1 MEAKTVNTV
10 NTERDERSR
19 ERIGGENSEAHTA
32 QQYREDSN
40 NTGRSARTVV
50 TYADYV
56 SGRYIPRTE
65 REREIFGEAVA
76 GLLWKNGEN
85 HQRRVKA
92 VLEYDGLCAG
102 IFEYICYENN
112 RAYFREDAKKTVRS
126 CITFILNGRRKVRL
140 I

>member
-1 MEAKTVNTV
+1 METKTVNTV
-10 NTERDERSR
+10 NTERS
-19 ERIGGENSEAHTA
+19 GGENSEAHTA
-32 QQYREDSN
+32 QQCREYGN
-40 NTGRSARTVV
+40 NVV

-140 I
+140 T